1 MDGQK
6 TSLRMAVEESSGT
19 NAPLALPNWVELGPN
34 PIPLGQTQT
43 VRVGVSGRISAIE
56 IDPTDPNK
64 VYIGAAQGGVYRS
77 LDGGATW
84 TPIFD
89 AAQTLAIGALNLD
102 PVNGWLWVGTG
113 EANGSADSYSGVGLY
128 RIENVNTTATLAGPI
143 NPIRNYIDANGV
155 TPRSAGFFT
164 GRAIS
169 KILRVPGDPNT
180 LFVGIAG
187 GVIGIGANPP
197 FGGLIPPQGMRGLA
211 RLANVTGPPASITG
225 TRLAVSTTDTGQG
238 LCFDFPC
245 TVNRSVNDIVLDP
258 QDPSGNTIV
267 AWLNGINI
275 TGDGGIYRSTNAMA
289 ASPVFTQTL
298 VTTSTTTSNGRG
310 ELRAYARAGVT
321 EVYVASGEPSNVP
334 AGATICNS
342 ATSFGALRRSDNGG
356 ATWSAKLAGGGGFCA
371 GQCFYNIGF
380 DLVPGAA
387 TTTDKLLLGGNVRST
402 SCAKQQSTSLDGG
415 ATTFT
420 SHDDTTH
427 ADTHVI
433 KVAPSNANIVYRGDD
448 GGVWK
453 STDGGNTWLT
463 QNNATLRATQF
474 QSIAVHPTDP
484 DITIGGTQDNGTERL
499 STGPIWLHSDDGDGG
514 FAMIDQSTPTTM
526 YHTYFNQ
533 AGTQI
538 GYARSLTGGTFG
550 SWSFLGCSGTGTTN
564 GVSCAATVA
573 VNFYCPTAL
582 GPGSP
587 NNTVYLGTDRLLRSS
602 TQGTANVTVSQAPLV
617 SGVPIS
623 SVGIAPQDDNYRIVG
638 NNNGALWFTT
648 TGSSTLTSLDPVGG
662 GSVIPDFY
670 VARLAF
676 DPANKNIAYIALGN
690 YSGGTAASQSHV
702 WKVTNLNTVTVLTS
716 INGSGINVLP
726 DVPVNGFAV
735 DSNDP
740 THPGVSVLYAGTD
753 IGVYQSSDGGATW
766 APFGQG
772 LPRVAVFD
780 MAIQNVK
787 RVLRVATHGRGMW
800 EAALPAVGAPTPTPT
815 PTATPVTPTPTPA
828 TPTPTPTPVTPTPTP
843 ATPTPTPTPV
853 TPTPT
858 PATPTPTPTP
868 VTPTPTPA
876 TPTPTPTLAT
886 PTPTPA
892 TPTPT
897 PTPHTPTPTP
907 TTTPATPTPTPTL
920 TPTPTPATPTPTPA
934 SPTPTPH
941 TPTPTPTPATPTPT
955 PATPTPTPATPSP
968 TPATPSPTPT
978 PPAPTPTPTPA
989 TPTPTPPAATPTPTP
1004 TPAAQAVNLST
1015 RLRVQTGDNVGIG
1028 GFIISGTAPKHLL
1041 IRAIGPSLTQF
1052 GVPNALPDPI
1062 LELHAPGP
1070 FATITND
1077 NWRDDPVQEALIL
1090 ATGIAPTNN
1099 LESAIDATLD
1109 PGAYTAVV
1117 RGKNNTTGVASIEVY
1132 DLSQTVSSKLGNI
1145 STRAFVSTGDDIV
1158 IAGFILGNHSGDD
1171 RIVLRGIGPS
1181 LTGFGVANALANPTL
1196 ELRDSNGALLLA
1208 NDDWQDN
1215 AAQATELTAAG
1226 LAPSNPLESGIA
1238 ATLSPGLYTA
1248 LLAGVN
1254 NGTGVGLVE
1263 VYDRGG
1269 GP

>member
-1 MDGQK
+1 M
-6 TSLRMAVEESSGT
+6 TSLRIAVEESSGT
-19 NAPLALPNWVELGPN
+19 DAPLALPNWVELGPN

-43 VRVGVSGRISAIE
+43 VRVAVAGRISAIE

-64 VYIGAAQGGVYRS
+64 LYVGAAQGGVYRS

-84 TPIFD
+84 APIFD

-113 EANGSADSYSGVGLY
+113 EANGSADSYAGVGLY
-128 RIENVNTTATLAGPI
+128 RIENVNTTATLVGPI

-164 GRAIS
+164 GRSIS

-187 GVIGIGANPP
+187 GVIGIGANPA
-197 FGGLIPPQGMRGLA
+197 FGGAIPPQAMRGLA
-211 RLANVTGPPASITG
+211 RLANVTGPPAGITG

-258 QDPSGNTIV
+258 QDPSGNTII

-275 TGDGGIYRSTNAMA
+275 AGDGGIYRSTNAMTG
-289 ASPVFTQTL
+289 SPVFTQTL

-310 ELRAYARAGVT
+310 ELRAYARAGIT
-321 EVYVASGEPSNVP
+321 EIYVASGEPSNVP
-334 AGATICNS
+334 AGATICNT

-356 ATWSAKLAGGGGFCA
+356 ATWSAKLSGGGGFCA

-380 DLVPGAA
+380 DLIPGAT
-387 TTTDKLLLGGNVRST
+387 TTTDKLLLGGNTRSAA
-402 SCAKQQSTSLDGG
+402 CAKQQSTSLDGG

-420 SHDDTTH
+420 NHDDTTH

-499 STGPIWLHSDDGDGG
+499 STGPVWLHSDDGDGG
-514 FAMIDQSTPTTM
+514 FAMIDQSTSTTM

-623 SVGIAPQDDNYRIVG
+623 SIGIAPQDDNYRFVG

-648 TGSSTLTSLDPVGG
+648 TGSATLTSLDPVGG

-670 VARLAF
+670 VARLTF
-676 DPANKNIAYIALGN
+676 DPTNKNMAYIALGN

-702 WKVTNLNTVTVLTS
+702 WKVTNLNTAPVLTS

-787 RVLRVATHGRGMW
+787 RVLRIATHGRGMW

-815 PTATPVTPTPTPA
+815 PTATPTLTPSPTPA
-828 TPTPTPTPVTPTPTP
+828 TPTPAPTLTPT
-843 ATPTPTPTPV
+843 A
-853 TPTPT
+853 
-858 PATPTPTPTP
+858 
-868 VTPTPTPA
+868 TPA
-876 TPTPTPTLAT
+876 TPTPTPTLTPTAT
-886 PTPTPA
+886 PS

-897 PTPHTPTPTP
+897 PTLTPTATPSTPTPTP
-907 TTTPATPTPTPTL
+907 TLTPTATPSTPTPTPTLTPTATPPTPTPTLTPTATPSTPTPTPTLTPTATPATPTPTPTL
-920 TPTPTPATPTPTPA
+920 TPTPTPQ
-934 SPTPTPH
+934 
-941 TPTPTPTPATPTPT
+941 TPTPTPATPTPT
-955 PATPTPTPATPSP
+955 ITP
-968 TPATPSPTPT
+968 
-978 PPAPTPTPTPA
+978 PTPA
-989 TPTPTPPAATPTPTP
+989 TPTASPAIPSPTATPLTPTPTPATPTPTP

-1028 GFIISGTAPKHLL
+1028 GVIITGSAPKHLL

-1062 LELHAPGP
+1062 LELHGPGT

-1077 NWRDDPVQEALIL
+1077 NWRDDPAQEALIL
-1090 ATGIAPTNN
+1090 AAGIAPTNN
-1099 LESAIDATLD
+1099 LESAIDATLN

-1132 DLSQTVSSKLGNI
+1132 DLGQAVAAKLGNI

-1171 RIVLRGIGPS
+1171 RIVVRGIGPS
-1181 LTGFGVANALANPTL
+1181 LIGFGVANALANPTL
-1196 ELRDSNGALLLA
+1196 ELRDNNGALLST
-1208 NDDWQDN
+1208 NNNWQDDQ
-1215 AAQATELTAAG
+1215 AQAAELIAAG
-1226 LAPSNPLESGIA
+1226 LAPASPLESGIA
-1238 ATLSPGLYTA
+1238 TTLPPGLYTA

-1254 NGTGVGLVE
+1254 NGTGIGLVE
-1263 VYDRGG
+1263 VYDRGA